1 MSEIRSACLLQ
12 RLDDG
17 ILSLTLCV
25 RHAEGGA
32 LAPVRSTD
40 RRVARSSPT
49 RRNDFVK
56 CYSAGARPK
65 NFQTLNGYEAGLFG
79 MEGRGLYAG
88 GNVGGVYAQVAQNGG
103 WSYGFQEQMYLAY
116 GNNTSKE
123 GADGKT
129 GSVVS
134 AELWL
139 PTLGKYGHFAFGET
153 YDVSNQGLENKLKSE
168 LYKYAKTDEKRDAIN
183 NMKYASVVL
192 QMLENSGSFQEVHHY
207 NGHKDGTKRTF
218 REKDSGAYGN
228 IELIVRSNDTY
239 YSSYNYGNNI
249 FSHILID
256 YFGYKWRNE

>member
-49 RRNDFVK
+49 RRDDFVR
-56 CYSAGARPK
+56 CDSAGARPK

-103 WSYGFQEQMYLAY
+103 GSYGFQEAVYA
-116 GNNTSKE
+116 GVGDDFGSTS
-123 GADGKT
+123 ADGKQKNVGFEMWIPSL
-129 GSVVS
+129 GSFGRCS
-134 AELWL
+134 
-139 PTLGKYGHFAFGET
+139 LGDT
-153 YDVSNQGLENKLKSE
+153 YDVSKL
-168 LYKYAKTDEKRDAIN
+168 
-183 NMKYASVVL
+183 
-192 QMLENSGSFQEVHHY
+192 G
-207 NGHKDGTKRTF
+207 
-218 REKDSGAYGN
+218 
-228 IELIVRSNDTY
+228 
-239 YSSYNYGNNI
+239 
-249 FSHILID
+249 
-256 YFGYKWRNE
+256 